1 MATKNVYQPQ
11 YGLSLDDADTLSE
24 KSIKLK
30 ALLAHTY
37 GNSGEAFRAMNDDF
51 QDSYL
56 WTCSN
61 LMDEIAELAT
71 KLNTTPVAAAQTG
84 GLHGQSA

>member
-1 MATKNVYQPQ
+1 MATQTVYQPQ
-11 YGLSLDDADTLSE
+11 FGLSLDDADTLSE
-24 KSIKLK
+24 KAIKLK
-30 ALLAHTY
+30 ALLVHTY
-37 GNSGEAFRAMNDDF
+37 GNSGEAFRAMSDDC

-71 KLNTTPVAAAQTG
+71 KLNLTPVPGMKAAAI
-84 GLHGQSA
+84 

>member
-1 MATKNVYQPQ
+1 MATETLYQAE

-24 KSIKLK
+24 KALKLK
-30 ALLAHTY
+30 ALLVHTY
-37 GNSGEAFRAMNDDF
+37 GNSGEAFRAMNDDS

-61 LMDEIAELAT
+61 LMDEIAELT
-71 KLNTTPVAAAQTG
+71 TELNKTRVTAPVSKMAAA
-84 GLHGQSA
+84 A